1 MPAYYDEQR
10 KSWYCKFYYKD
21 SYGQSKTKMK
31 RGFRRKADALQYERK
46 FKLRASGSSDIT
58 FKALRESYMEYKQK
72 RIKKENT
79 LRNKRYCINAHIAP
93 YFDDMLI
100 MDISPS
106 DVARWQNRLLDSSK
120 KPSTIGKINAQLSD
134 IFNYGMKFFGLSS
147 NPCVEPIG
155 TQKREPESIDFW
167 TLDEYRAFISHVP
180 DIEFAIVYEL
190 LFYSGCRIGELR
202 ALTLSDVDFNEN
214 TLQIDKT
221 LPRCDDEDTPPKTIN
236 SYRTVAMPETVMQ
249 DLKEYTR
256 HIYDLTD
263 ANRLFFLSYD
273 SISRYKD
280 TVCQENNLRRIRLHD
295 LRHSHVSLLVD
306 MGCDMMA
313 IADRIGDT
321 LATVQNI
328 YAHLYPE
335 KKKIVAEK
343 LNEIVSK

>member
-1 MPAYYDEQR
+1 MPAYYDDQR
-10 KSWYCKFYYKD
+10 KTWYCKFYYKD
-21 SYGQSKTKMK
+21 QYGQSKPKMK
-31 RGFRRKADALQYERK
+31 RGFRRKSDALQYEREY
-46 FKLRASGSSDIT
+46 KLRVSGSPDIT
-58 FKALRESYMEYKQK
+58 FETLRTSYMDYKQK

-93 YFDDMLI
+93 YFDDMPI
-100 MDISPS
+100 MDISPN
-106 DVARWQNRLLDSSK
+106 DVAKWQNELLSSAK

-134 IFNYGMKFFGLSS
+134 IFNYGVKYYGLPG

-155 TQKREPESIDFW
+155 TQKREPDSVDFW
-167 TLDEYRAFISHVP
+167 TLDEYRAFISLVP
-180 DIEFAIVYEL
+180 DMEYGIVYEL

-202 ALTLSDVDFNEN
+202 ALTLADIDFTAN
-214 TLQIDKT
+214 TLRINKT
-221 LPRCDDEDTPPKTIN
+221 LPRCDSEDTPPKTIN
-236 SYRTVAMPETVMQ
+236 SYRTVTMPEAVMQ
-249 DLKEYTR
+249 ELKEYTA

-263 ANRLFFLSYD
+263 TNRLFFLSYD
-273 SISRYKD
+273 SIARYKD
-280 TVCQENNLRRIRLHD
+280 AVCQKNNLRRIRLHD

-306 MGCDMMA
+306 MGCDMIS

-321 LATVQNI
+321 LATVQGT